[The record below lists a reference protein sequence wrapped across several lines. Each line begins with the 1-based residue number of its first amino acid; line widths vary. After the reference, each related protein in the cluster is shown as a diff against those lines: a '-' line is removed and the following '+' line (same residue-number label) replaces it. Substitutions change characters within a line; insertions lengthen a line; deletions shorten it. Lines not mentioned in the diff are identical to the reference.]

1 MSREEEIRRALFEH
15 TLGGHAPEVKALT
28 EEGIARGMDP
38 VDLLFGGLMPALE
51 EVGRRFERGDYFVPE
66 MLVSA
71 KAMQAGMAILRP
83 LLARTGAKPLAT
95 VVMLTVRGDLH
106 DIGKNLCNIMLEGA
120 GFTVVDLGTNVPAE
134 KMLAAVRE
142 HRPPIVGFS
151 AFLTTTMPML
161 KANLDALAREGL
173 RERVK
178 VMVGGAPVTQEYAE
192 KIGADGY
199 APDANATVRL
209 ARRWMEELGHE
220 ASQAD
225 GAPAAAAPGRG

>member
-1 MSREEEIRRALFEH
+1 
-15 TLGGHAPEVKALT
+15 
-28 EEGIARGMDP
+28 
-38 VDLLFGGLMPALE
+38 
-51 EVGRRFERGDYFVPE
+51 
-66 MLVSA
+66 
-71 KAMQAGMAILRP
+71 
-83 LLARTGAKPLAT
+83 
-95 VVMLTVRGDLH
+95 
-106 DIGKNLCNIMLEGA
+106 MLEGA

-192 KIGADGY
+192 KIGADVRRTQTQRCSWPGGGWRSV
-199 APDANATVRL
+199 ATRQ
-209 ARRWMEELGHE
+209 ARRAGRRRRRRREELRRWR
-220 ASQAD
+220 SRSWS
-225 GAPAAAAPGRG
+225 PTTPGRRSRPRRASSRRSARG